1 MKRTENGNGAG
12 LLSSQMPG
20 PVEPNSPIPGGEN
33 GGNTVPTSQNET
45 TLYEK
50 CVECPDYGVTCNGPK
65 LAALGDIMVVRDFHR
80 EIRAKRSIPMK
91 LIYVASQPISES
103 TINDY
108 FSHSEKD
115 FKWTTVACID
125 NALTAICGGRVGQ
138 PLLDHPCPA
147 SSSEIK
153 QQREEAAQR
162 LEASETEC
170 QKLRVKLTEAKEKH
184 IDQMNEFRQDQERR
198 VTFLKDLAES
208 RYQLILKRDRKI
220 NILLIIIAALFA
232 GLSFYLVWDI
242 MHPGVGLFQ
251 W

>member
-1 MKRTENGNGAG
+1 MRTENGNGSG

-20 PVEPNSPIPGGEN
+20 PREQNSPILKDKNDGN
-33 GGNTVPTSQNET
+33 GVLTSRNQT

-65 LAALGDIMVVRDFHR
+65 LAALGDIMVVRNFHR
-80 EIRAKRSIPMK
+80 AIRSKRSIPMK
-91 LIYVASQPISES
+91 LIYLASQPISES

-138 PLLDHPCPA
+138 QLLDHPCPA

-153 QQREEAAQR
+153 QQQEEAAQK
-162 LEASETEC
+162 LEISEAEC
-170 QKLRVKLTEAKEKH
+170 QRLRDRLTEAKGKH
-184 IDQMNEFRQDQERR
+184 IDQMNEYRQDQERR

-220 NILLIIIAALFA
+220 TILLIIIAALFA
-232 GLSFYLVWDI
+232 ALSFYLVWDI